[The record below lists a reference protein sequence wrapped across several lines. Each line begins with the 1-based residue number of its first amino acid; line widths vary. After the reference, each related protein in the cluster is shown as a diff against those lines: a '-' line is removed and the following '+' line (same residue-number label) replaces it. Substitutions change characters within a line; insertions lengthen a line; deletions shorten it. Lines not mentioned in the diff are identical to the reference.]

1 LFGIWDFGFGILDFL
16 LLGILELWYFGILV
30 FWHFVILELWYFG
43 ILSIKKTADLQPTTK
58 PTANNEGNQ

>member
-16 LLGILELWYFGILV
+16 LLGILELWHFGILL
-30 FWHFVILELWYFG
+30 FWHFG

-58 PTANNEGNQ
+58 LTANDKGNQ